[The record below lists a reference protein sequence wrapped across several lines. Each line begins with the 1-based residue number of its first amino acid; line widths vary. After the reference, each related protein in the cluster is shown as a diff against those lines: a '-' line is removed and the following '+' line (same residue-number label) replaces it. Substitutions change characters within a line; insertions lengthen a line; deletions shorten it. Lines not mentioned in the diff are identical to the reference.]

1 MRTKSSNKTKS
12 NERLL
17 EEDKLVMSFEKTD
30 VVVMQEL
37 NSGRSLANLES
48 INKEP
53 VALNS
58 ER

>member
-37 NSGRSLANLES
+37 NSGRSRANLES